1 VVVFFAAALCA
12 CGNSP
17 GVPTGCAVYSH
28 LMDTSDLTEDSET
41 SVSAGLQGFWL
52 IYDGECPVCRSVAH
66 AFAIRK
72 KYGTMALV
80 DARASPDHPLF
91 RRATAAGLDLDEGMV
106 IFADGQ
112 IYHGAGAASFL
123 AKFGDPSHW
132 LTKLG
137 RAVNCSTGAS
147 TTIYEILRGL
157 RNLLLRLRG
166 IGRIDNLRR
175 PD

>member
-1 VVVFFAAALCA
+1 MVVFFAGALCD

-17 GVPTGCAVYSH
+17 GVPTGCTFYSQP
-28 LMDTSDLTEDSET
+28 MDIPDLTEDGEI
-41 SVSAGLQGFWL
+41 SVSTGLKGFWL
-52 IYDGECPVCRSVAH
+52 IYDGECPVCRSAAQ

-80 DARASPDHPLF
+80 DARASPDHPLC
-91 RRATAAGLDLDEGMV
+91 RRASAAGLDLDEGMV

-112 IYHGAGAASFL
+112 IYYGADAAAFL

-137 RAVNCSTGAS
+137 RAVNCSAGVS
-147 TTIYEILRGL
+147 TAIYGILRGL